1 MARRSSG
8 RFVLQVR
15 ASSVT
20 NWKVT
25 ATGRVQGHTRPV
37 AQTLYEELLWR
48 GLVHSGTPDLEPALE
63 AGKLTLYYGC
73 DPTADSLH
81 IGHLLGLITLGR
93 FQQAGHRPI
102 ALIGGGTGL
111 VGDPGSEER
120 PLLTIEEVKANV
132 VGLRDQVERFVDLKS
147 GGELV
152 DNLDWLGSVGL
163 MEFLRDVG
171 KYVTVNTMIAKD
183 SVRRRLEEREQGIS
197 FTEFTYQL
205 LQAYDFLQLF
215 DRHDCR
221 LQIGGSDQWGNIT
234 AGVDYIRRVR
244 SEQVHAL
251 VWPLITIGGE
261 KMGKT
266 AGNAVWLDAK
276 RTSPYHLYQFFFRTE
291 DADVGGFLRTYT
303 YLTREQIEQLDSAT
317 ETRPEK
323 REAQRTL
330 AAEVTTMVHGEA
342 ETAKA
347 QRVSELLFT
356 EEVASLD
363 EDTLLDVLGD
373 APSSTRPRGD
383 LDGEGLSLVDAL
395 AEVLVRSKA
404 AARTTI
410 SQGGAYVNN
419 RREQD
424 VERKLTRDDLIAG
437 KYILLRRGKRE
448 QHLLGFA

>member
-1 MARRSSG
+1 MPEPL
-8 RFVLQVR
+8 FQDLV
-15 ASSVT
+15 
-20 NWKVT
+20 
-25 ATGRVQGHTRPV
+25 
-37 AQTLYEELLWR
+37 WR
-48 GLVHSGTPDLEPALE
+48 GLFHSGTPDLENALDGT
-63 AGKLTLYYGC
+63 ALTAYYGC
-73 DPTADSLH
+73 DPSADSLH
-81 IGHLLGLITLGR
+81 TAHLLGLITMGR
-93 FQQAGHRPI
+93 LQRAGHRPL
-102 ALIGGGTGL
+102 ALVGGGTGL
-111 VGDPGSEER
+111 VGDPSGRSTER
-120 PLLTIEEVKANV
+120 PLLTLEEVKANV
-132 VGLRDQVERFVDLKS
+132 AGIREQVERFVDLGT
-147 GGELV
+147 GGEVV

-171 KYVTVNTMIAKD
+171 KHFTVNTMIAKD
-183 SVRRRLEEREQGIS
+183 SVRTRLEEREQGIS

-234 AGVDYIRRVR
+234 AGVDLIRKVR
-244 SEQVHAL
+244 SEQVHAM

-291 DADVGGFLRTYT
+291 DADVGNFLRAYT
-303 YLTREQIEQLDSAT
+303 HLSREQIEELDSAT
-317 ETRPEK
+317 ESRPER
-323 REAQRTL
+323 REAQRVL
-330 AAEVTTMVHGEA
+330 ANEVTTMVHGEA
-342 ETAKA
+342 ETSRA

-363 EDTLLDVLGD
+363 EQTLLDVLGD
-373 APSSTRPRGD
+373 APSSTRPRSD

-395 AEVLVRSKA
+395 AGPLVKSKA

-419 RREQD
+419 HREED
-424 VERKLTRDDLIAG
+424 VERKLTSADLIAG
-437 KYILLRRGKRE
+437 KYILMRRGKRE
-448 QHLLGFA
+448 QHLLRFA

>member
-1 MARRSSG
+1 MAPPL
-8 RFVLQVR
+8 F
-15 ASSVT
+15 
-20 NWKVT
+20 
-25 ATGRVQGHTRPV
+25 
-37 AQTLYEELLWR
+37 EDLLWR
-48 GLVHSGTPDLEPALE
+48 GLVHSVTPDLEKQLE
-63 AGKLTLYYGC
+63 AGGLTLYYGC

-93 FQQAGHRPI
+93 FQEAGHRPI
-102 ALIGGGTGL
+102 ALVGGGTGL

-120 PLLTIEEVKANV
+120 PLLTVEEVKANA
-132 VGLRDQVERFVDLKS
+132 VGLREQVERFVDLKAS
-147 GGELV
+147 GHLV

-183 SVRRRLEEREQGIS
+183 SVRSRLEEREQGIS

-205 LQAYDFLQLF
+205 LQAYDYLQLF

-234 AGVDYIRRVR
+234 AGVDLIRKVR

-291 DADVGGFLRTYT
+291 DADVGNFLRAYT
-303 YLTREQIEQLDSAT
+303 RLSRDRIEELDAAT
-317 ETRPEK
+317 EARPQE
-323 REAQRTL
+323 RQAQRIL
-330 AAEVTTMVHGEA
+330 AAEVTTMVHGES

-347 QRVSELLFT
+347 QRVSEVLFT

-363 EDTLLDVLGD
+363 EQTLLDVLGD
-373 APSSTRPRGD
+373 APSSSRPRSD
-383 LDGEGLSLVDAL
+383 LDGEGLLLVDAL
-395 AEVLVRSKA
+395 AGPLVRSKA

-419 RREQD
+419 KREED
-424 VERKLTRDDLIAG
+424 VDRKLTPDDLIAG
-437 KYILLRRGKRE
+437 GYIVLRRGRRE
-448 QHLLGFA
+448 QHLLRFG

>member
-1 MARRSSG
+1 MSQPL
-8 RFVLQVR
+8 F
-15 ASSVT
+15 
-20 NWKVT
+20 
-25 ATGRVQGHTRPV
+25 
-37 AQTLYEELLWR
+37 EDLLWR
-48 GLVHSGTPDLEPALE
+48 GLIHSPTPGLEKELE
-63 AGKLTLYYGC
+63 AGGLTLYYGC

-93 FQQAGHRPI
+93 FQEAGHRPI
-102 ALIGGGTGL
+102 ALVGGGTGL

-120 PLLTIEEVKANV
+120 PLLTIEEVKANA
-132 VGLRDQVERFVDLKS
+132 VGIREQVERFVDLKAS
-147 GGELV
+147 GHLV

-183 SVRRRLEEREQGIS
+183 SVRTRLEEREQGIS

-205 LQAYDFLQLF
+205 LQAYDYLQLF

-234 AGVDYIRRVR
+234 AGVDLIRKVR

-276 RTSPYHLYQFFFRTE
+276 KTSPYHLYQFFFRTE
-291 DADVGGFLRTYT
+291 DADVGNFLRAYT
-303 YLTREQIEQLDSAT
+303 RLSRENIEELDAAT
-317 ETRPEK
+317 EARPQE
-323 REAQRTL
+323 RQAQRVL
-330 AAEVTTMVHGEA
+330 AAEVTTMVHGDS
-342 ETAKA
+342 ETTRA

-363 EDTLLDVLGD
+363 EQTLVDVLRD
-373 APSSTRPRGD
+373 APSSTRRRSD
-383 LDGEGLSLVDAL
+383 LDGEGLLLIDAL
-395 AEVLVRSKA
+395 SDAQLVRSKA

-410 SQGGAYVNN
+410 SQGGAYLNN
-419 RREQD
+419 RRQD
-424 VERKLTRDDLIAG
+424 DVDRRLNRDDLIADR
-437 KYILLRRGKRE
+437 YVLLRRGKRE
-448 QHLLGFA
+448 QHLVRFA